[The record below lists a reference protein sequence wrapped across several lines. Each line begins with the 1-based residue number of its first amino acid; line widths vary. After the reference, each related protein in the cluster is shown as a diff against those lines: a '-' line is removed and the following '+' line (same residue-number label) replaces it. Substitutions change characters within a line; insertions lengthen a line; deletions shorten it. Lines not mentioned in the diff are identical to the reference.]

1 MFCIFVLMNVRLESS
16 WHNALQKEFE
26 QPYFEK
32 LIQFVQAEYASHTTT
47 VFPTES
53 QVFRALD
60 LCPLNKVKVVIL
72 GQDPYP
78 TRGHAHGL
86 CFSVEEHV
94 RPLPKSLNNIFKELE
109 TDLGIPFPPN
119 GNLNRWAEQGVLLL
133 NSVLT
138 VREGHADSHAGKGW
152 ELFTDAVIRTVSEQ
166 RNGVVYLLW
175 GSKAQKKAEFVDS
188 STNLVLK
195 SVHPSPLSAHRGY
208 FGSKHFSQTND
219 YLLAHGKQTIVW

>member
-1 MFCIFVLMNVRLESS
+1 MNVRLESS
-16 WHNALQKEFE
+16 WNNALQQEFE
-26 QPYFEK
+26 QPYFK
-32 LIQFVQAEYASHTTT
+32 QLVQFVQAEYASQTTT

-138 VREGHADSHAGKGW
+138 VREGHVDSHAGKGW
-152 ELFTDAVIRTVSEQ
+152 DLFTDAVIRIVSEQ
-166 RNGVVYLLW
+166 RKGVVYLLW
-175 GSKAQKKAEFVDS
+175 GAKAQKKAEFVDCS
-188 STNLVLK
+188 SNLVLK

-208 FGSKHFSQTND
+208 FGSKHFSQTNA

>member
-1 MFCIFVLMNVRLESS
+1 MFSIFVLMNVRLESS

-26 QPYFEK
+26 QAYFKK
-32 LIQFVQAEYASHTTT
+32 LDQFVQAEYASHTTT

-94 RPLPKSLNNIFKELE
+94 RPLPRSLNTIFKELE
-109 TDLGIPFPPN
+109 GDLGIPFPPN

-138 VREGHADSHAGKGW
+138 VREGQAHSHAGKGW

-175 GSKAQKKAEFVDS
+175 GAKAQKKAEFVDS
-188 STNLVLK
+188 NRNLVLK

-208 FGSKHFSQTND
+208 FGSRHFSQTND